1 MESDSSLGQ
10 KTPLSV
16 SSESLNSPLSPVAM
30 DTSALAQE
38 ISRSKS
44 ETAKKRPVELEEKPS
59 KISNVARDVTS
70 RLYKPPEPKFK
81 YVPKA
86 KDKDTKTPPAGTRSS
101 REKNVSPVGRG
112 SSPKTL
118 IDSYDKRHSP
128 SPLRAATPKGR
139 GSPTDKRHSPSP
151 LRDSSKKSSPSSSKE
166 RGINQKT
173 TSSKED
179 ITKTPSKKQSNHQP
193 SNDAKRK
200 STGES
205 GPKAPRKESAVM
217 AVRNKQ
223 YQSDSAIMRRSPD
236 RLGFVASR
244 LGGSSPL
251 RQIASASSLAS
262 VPESLS
268 EEDNGPLSTSGSSEP
283 IIKKRARRGR
293 AYLDDDEFRRHSA
306 PDYEKLESEFNAYSK
321 EMGSKP
327 GERVCLSPPYKN
339 SVSVDE
345 SVLSDFHHQVSE
357 TKSDVC
363 PSAKTDAA
371 IQSENVLPSD
381 KVPQQQNS
389 EFYISSNDE
398 MTCDESDTRKD
409 HTEMDSVEFVQP
421 DLNTT
426 EQPFTDK
433 IHSHVNKTE
442 TESIVIGTKRDHSK
456 KSEGDIS
463 LVPPN
468 KKSKSESSETNLSEM
483 KVSDT
488 RDVDD
493 GFSDDSLDSNNSAD
507 SLESDQV
514 TISSVRLTKSFPDSL
529 FINDRNAKIDLD
541 DSLEKMN
548 VDQTKDEMD
557 SCNDI
562 VQPKEVSIIGETY
575 DPGSKEEMGMI
586 EPDKGINNENME
598 TIQPDTNESQEDV
611 NKDSFEKSD
620 SAKTDGL
627 DLEEIEPLM
636 DYEERYIVSLNI
648 IPNVESHD
656 STVENQDHFD
666 ICDSD
671 ITSQQQNK
679 MLSVPSNQEL
689 ANELNLDNLTDKLC
703 GDSDNVVSM
712 DIARDM
718 LNQVKKSQETA
729 DAENAKVHEEL
740 EVNLLLE
747 GEKPLTHEELEI
759 ILKLHG
765 QTCLLSEAEKAKALQ
780 RKADSEKASKLK
792 IEIKSGNAVE
802 EMNITEESE
811 AAITRDEI
819 IEHMEIEDVKQS
831 SVDALPDVFTENQET
846 VSNINDNKDG
856 IQSECKEHHS
866 DIVEP
871 VSNEI
876 YEQSEIEMGEEIP
889 KSVENKPTHQSRNVE
904 DNEQVNSMHAEK
916 LNGTRSECMEH
927 HSDIIEPVSNEIHEQ
942 IEIEKGEEIPKSVEN
957 KPTHQPRN
965 VEDNEH
971 VNSVHAE
978 KLNGTESVDSNLL
991 DGISASEILPHS
1003 RSLAV
1008 WTSLEYIA
1016 EVDVTGSHGSDD
1028 SLLDPQQELQVLQ
1041 DALGQLPAK

>member
-30 DTSALAQE
+30 DTSALAQDV
-38 ISRSKS
+38 SRSKS
-44 ETAKKRPVELEEKPS
+44 GSAKKRPVELEEKPS

-86 KDKDTKTPPAGTRSS
+86 KDKDTKTMPAGTRSS

-118 IDSYDKRHSP
+118 NDSYDKRHSP

-173 TSSKED
+173 TSSKDE

-193 SNDAKRK
+193 SNDSKRK
-200 STGES
+200 DTGEA

-251 RQIASASSLAS
+251 RQMASASSLAS

-268 EEDNGPLSTSGSSEP
+268 EEDNGPLGTSGSSEP

-306 PDYEKLESEFNAYSK
+306 PDYEKLESDFNAYSK
-321 EMGSKP
+321 EMGATP

-345 SVLSDFHHQVSE
+345 SALSDFHHQVSE
-357 TKSDVC
+357 TKSNVC
-363 PSAKTDAA
+363 PTAKTDAA
-371 IQSENVLPSD
+371 IQSEVVLPSD

-389 EFYISSNDE
+389 EFFISSNDE

-409 HTEMDSVEFVQP
+409 HTKMDSVEFEQP

-426 EQPFTDK
+426 EQPFTDR
-433 IHSHVNKTE
+433 INPHENKTE
-442 TESIVIGTKRDHSK
+442 TETIVIGTKRDHSK

-463 LVPPN
+463 SVPPN
-468 KKSKSESSETNLSEM
+468 KKSKSESSETDLSEI
-483 KVSDT
+483 KVSNT
-488 RDVDD
+488 GDVDD

-507 SLESDQV
+507 SLEKDQV
-514 TISSVRLTKSFPDSL
+514 TISSVRLTKSLPDSL
-529 FINDRNAKIDLD
+529 FINDRNTNLDLD
-541 DSLEKMN
+541 DSLEKVN
-548 VDQTKDEMD
+548 VDQNKDEMG
-557 SCNDI
+557 SCKDI
-562 VQPKEVSIIGETY
+562 VQPKEVSMISETC
-575 DPGSKEEMGMI
+575 DSGSKEDLGMI
-586 EPDKGINNENME
+586 ESDKGINNENIE
-598 TIQPDTNESQEDV
+598 TIQPDTNESQEDG

-620 SAKTDGL
+620 SAKTGGL

-666 ICDSD
+666 RSDSD
-671 ITSQQQNK
+671 ITCQQQIN
-679 MLSVPSNQEL
+679 MLIVPSNQEL
-689 ANELNLDNLTDKLC
+689 TNELNLDNLPDKLY

-718 LNQVKKSQETA
+718 KNQENESQETIINSA

-747 GEKPLTHEELEI
+747 GETPLTHEELEI
-759 ILKLHG
+759 ILKLEG

-792 IEIKSGNAVE
+792 IEIKSGNVVE
-802 EMNITEESE
+802 EMSITEESE
-811 AAITRDEI
+811 AAITGDEI

-831 SVDALPDVFTENQET
+831 NVDALPDVFTENQET
-846 VSNINDNKDG
+846 VSNINDNKDE
-856 IQSECKEHHS
+856 IQSECKENHS

-876 YEQSEIEMGEEIP
+876 CSQSEIEMEEEIP

-904 DNEQVNSMHAEK
+904 DNE
-916 LNGTRSECMEH
+916 L
-927 HSDIIEPVSNEIHEQ
+927 
-942 IEIEKGEEIPKSVEN
+942 
-957 KPTHQPRN
+957 
-965 VEDNEH
+965 

-978 KLNGTESVDSNLL
+978 KLNGTKSVDSNLL
-991 DGISASEILPHS
+991 DGISATEMMPHT

-1028 SLLDPQQELQVLQ
+1028 SVLDPHQELQVLQ

>member
-30 DTSALAQE
+30 DTSALAQDV
-38 ISRSKS
+38 SRSKS
-44 ETAKKRPVELEEKPS
+44 GSAKKRPVELEEKPS

-86 KDKDTKTPPAGTRSS
+86 KDKDSKTMPAGTRSS
-101 REKNVSPVGRG
+101 REKNGSPIGRG

-118 IDSYDKRHSP
+118 NDSYDKRHSP

-173 TSSKED
+173 TSSKEE
-179 ITKTPSKKQSNHQP
+179 ITKTPSKRQFNHQP

-200 STGES
+200 DTGE
-205 GPKAPRKESAVM
+205 GGFKAPRKESAVM

-251 RQIASASSLAS
+251 RQMASASSLAS

-306 PDYEKLESEFNAYSK
+306 PDYEKLESDFNAYSK
-321 EMGSKP
+321 EMGVTP

-363 PSAKTDAA
+363 PSAKSDAA
-371 IQSENVLPSD
+371 IQSEVVLPSD

-398 MTCDESDTRKD
+398 MTCDENDTRKD
-409 HTEMDSVEFVQP
+409 HTEMDSLESVQP

-426 EQPFTDK
+426 EQPFTDR
-433 IHSHVNKTE
+433 INSHENKTE

-463 LVPPN
+463 SVPPN
-468 KKSKSESSETNLSEM
+468 KKSKSESSETDLSEI
-483 KVSDT
+483 KVSDST

-507 SLESDQV
+507 SLENDQI
-514 TISSVRLTKSFPDSL
+514 TISSVRFK
-529 FINDRNAKIDLD
+529 DRKTNLDLD

-548 VDQTKDEMD
+548 VDQNKDEMD
-557 SCNDI
+557 SCKDI
-562 VQPKEVSIIGETY
+562 VQPKEVSMISEAY
-575 DPGSKEEMGMI
+575 DSDSKEELGMK
-586 EPDKGINNENME
+586 EPDTGINNENME
-598 TIQPDTNESQEDV
+598 TIQPDTNESQEV
-611 NKDSFEKSD
+611 INKDSFEKSD

-627 DLEEIEPLM
+627 NLEEIEPFM

-666 ICDSD
+666 RSNSD
-671 ITSQQQNK
+671 LTSQQQNN
-679 MLSVPSNQEL
+679 MLNVPSNQGL
-689 ANELNLDNLTDKLC
+689 ANDSDHDNLTDKFC

-718 LNQVKKSQETA
+718 KNQETKSQETIINSA
-729 DAENAKVHEEL
+729 DAENVKVHEEL

-747 GEKPLTHEELEI
+747 GEKPLTHEELEV

-792 IEIKSGNAVE
+792 IEIKSGNVAE
-802 EMNITEESE
+802 EMSITEELE
-811 AAITRDEI
+811 AELTEDEM

-831 SVDALPDVFTENQET
+831 NVDALPDIFTENQEI

-876 YEQSEIEMGEEIP
+876 CEQSEIEIGEEIP

-904 DNEQVNSMHAEK
+904 DNEQVNSIHAEK
-916 LNGTRSECMEH
+916 LNGTKSECMEY
-927 HSDIIEPVSNEIHEQ
+927 HSDIIKPVSNEIHEQ
-942 IEIEKGEEIPKSVEN
+942 IEIEKGEEIPRSVEN
-957 KPTHQPRN
+957 KPTHQSRN

-971 VNSVHAE
+971 VNSVHAD

-991 DGISASEILPHS
+991 DGISATEILPHT